1 MGAMSLFTIV
11 PAETQHELAEL
22 VLPVWAFPT
31 IAAAIFLLLAVVTWS
46 YRDVAHRHNDKTSA
60 DAASHQDAHH

>member
-1 MGAMSLFTIV
+1 MSLITLV
-11 PAETQHELAEL
+11 PFEAEHELAEL

-31 IAAAIFLLLAVVTWS
+31 IAAVIFLVLAVVTWS

-60 DAASHQDAHH
+60 DASSHQDAHH